1 MKADVKALRAYFQ
14 SQVTALNALIDTLT
28 DPLKSQYS
36 ALRDQF
42 NQLLS
47 GLPPLEQH
55 AAAEQI
61 NFGLDVLVGC
71 IERANEV
78 IAGLQGMLRQGQQ
91 ESETQVQALQ
101 SRIAQFEA
109 WLKNGELVEKAV
121 HQELLSAATAK
132 ASQEAAG
139 EAERK
144 VRAEFEAAA
153 ARAKLVADRKAA
165 VASAGLPVPAEDL
178 LSAAEET
185 FKAAKTKAQSRV
197 EALKAKGMAAT
208 NGLVVRMAWCSESEY
223 AELAGLVD
231 EALKGRGQRPEPFA
245 VPAGSS
251 SLAGGGVF

>member
-55 AAAEQI
+55 AAAEEI

-78 IAGLQGMLRQGQQ
+78 IAGLQAMLRQKQQ
-91 ESETQVQALQ
+91 ESDTQAQALQ

-109 WLKNGELVEKAV
+109 RLKNGELLEKAV

-132 ASQEAAG
+132 ASQEAAA
-139 EAERK
+139 EAEKK
-144 VRAEFEAAA
+144 VRAEFEATA
-153 ARAKLVADRKAA
+153 ARAKLIADRKAA
-165 VASAGLPVPAEDL
+165 VASAGLPVPAEEL

-185 FKAAKTKAQSRV
+185 FNAAKTKAQGRV
-197 EALKAKGMAAT
+197 DALKAKGLPGT
-208 NGLVVRMAWCSESEY
+208 NGLVVRMAWCSEAEY

-231 EALKGRGQRPEPFA
+231 EALKVRGQRAEPFA
-245 VPAGSS
+245 VPAGSNS
-251 SLAGGGVF
+251 PAAGGVF

>member
-28 DPLKSQYS
+28 DPLKSQYT

-55 AAAEQI
+55 AATEQI

-78 IAGLQGMLRQGQQ
+78 ITGLQGMLRQRQQ
-91 ESETQVQALQ
+91 ESDAQAQALQ
-101 SRIAQFEA
+101 SRLTQFEGR
-109 WLKNGELVEKAV
+109 LKNGELVEKSV
-121 HQELLSAATAK
+121 HQGLLSAATTK
-132 ASQEAAG
+132 SSQDAAA

-144 VRAEFEAAA
+144 VRAEFEATA
-153 ARAKLVADRKAA
+153 ARTKMIADRKAV

-178 LSAAEET
+178 LAAPEET
-185 FKAAKTKAQSRV
+185 FNAARTKAQGRV
-197 EALKAKGMAAT
+197 DTLKAKGLPNT
-208 NGLVVRMAWCSESEY
+208 NGLVSRMAWCSDAEY
-223 AELAGLVD
+223 ADLAGLVQ
-231 EALKGRGQRPEPFA
+231 EALKGRGQRTEPFA
-245 VPAGSS
+245 VPT
-251 SLAGGGVF
+251 GGNPLPAGVF